1 MPTTT
6 TRLALPSPTGTE
18 SADGP
23 AAFNALTAVLDPKTV
38 VFTKGT
44 TAARPAAGVD
54 GRFYYNTDTKRL
66 EYDNG
71 TFWVNNRPEMVDGP
85 PTNPSIA
92 DGLFGFTPAG
102 GPSTW
107 GEITGQPGVPTT
119 YVNLARAGPV
129 LIAFGAQALLP
140 NPPVY
145 NAYMSVFLTGATV
158 ASPAG
163 FGPQILT
170 ASATCDAAGRV
181 ATFTRM
187 FVLPFNAGIT
197 TAQCKFA
204 YNAGSLQ
211 IASPW
216 LTLSPL

>member
-6 TRLALPSPTGTE
+6 SRLALPAPTGTE
-18 SADGP
+18 AADGP
-23 AAFNALTAVLDPKTV
+23 AAFNALNAVLDPKTV
-38 VFTKGT
+38 VFAKGT

-71 TFWVNNRPEMVDGP
+71 TAWVVDGSAVTP
-85 PTNPSIA
+85 VVA

-102 GPSTW
+102 GVSTW
-107 GEITGQPGVPTT
+107 GEITGQPGVPTAAI
-119 YVNLARAGPV
+119 NLPRAGPV
-129 LIAFGAQALLP
+129 LVAFGAQALLP
-140 NPPVY
+140 SPPIY
-145 NAYMSVFLTGATV
+145 NAYMSLFLTGATV

-163 FGPQILT
+163 FGPQQLT

-187 FVLPFNAGIT
+187 FVYPFLAGIT
-197 TAQCKFA
+197 NAQCKFA
-204 YNAGSLQ
+204 FNAGSLQ